1 MQSLVRM
8 YLCDCQE
15 ADSVTRLHSERF
27 GSLFCLAILQV
38 SELCPELLQIPWWS
52 FACCGL
58 MVSGVLH

>member
-1 MQSLVRM
+1 MQSVVRM

-38 SELCPELLQIPWWS
+38 SELCPKLLRIPRRR
-52 FACCGL
+52 FACFE
-58 MVSGVLH
+58 